1 VSTLLEVRDLEV
13 HFPVRGDRK
22 TVIKAVN
29 GVSFSVD
36 AGKSFG
42 IVGESGCG
50 KTTTARAIIRL
61 YRPVAGSVFFAG
73 KDIVRISGTQAK
85 AICRE
90 IQMVF
95 QDPYASLDPRMTVE
109 DIIMEPLIVH
119 RVGTRKSQRE
129 RVEELLRQVGLDL
142 RLAKRYPHEFSGG
155 QRQRIGIA
163 RALALHPKLIIL
175 DEPVSALDVS
185 VQSQILNLLQT
196 LQDEMGLTYLFI
208 SHNLSVVDYICDE
221 IAVMYFGR
229 IVEQASRADLF
240 HNPRHPYTKALLSAI
255 PAADISRQRK
265 KIILEGDLP
274 SPAHPPGGCA
284 FHPRCRYTTELCR
297 RELPP
302 AAMVRGSH
310 RVFCWNYDKTES

>member
-1 VSTLLEVRDLEV
+1 MSALLEVRDLEV
-13 HFPVRGDRK
+13 HFPMRGDRK
-22 TVIKAVN
+22 TVIRAVN

-61 YRPVAGSVFFAG
+61 YRPAAGSVFFAG
-73 KDIVRISGTQAK
+73 KDIVRISGAQAK

-95 QDPYASLDPRMTVE
+95 QDPYASLDPRMTVG
-109 DIIMEPLIVH
+109 DIILEPLVVH
-119 RVGTRKSQRE
+119 RAGTRKGQRE
-129 RVEELLRQVGLDL
+129 RLEELLRQVGLDL

-185 VQSQILNLLQT
+185 VQSQILNLLQA

-229 IVEQASRADLF
+229 IVEQAPRADLF
-240 HNPRHPYTKALLSAI
+240 RSPRHPYTKALLSAI
-255 PAADISRQRK
+255 PAAGISGQRK

-274 SPAHPPGGCA
+274 SPARPPAGCA
-284 FHPRCRYTTELCR
+284 FHPRCRYTTERCR
-297 RELPP
+297 TMLPP
-302 AAMVRGSH
+302 PAVTDSH
-310 RVFCWNYDKTES
+310 RVFCWNYEKTED